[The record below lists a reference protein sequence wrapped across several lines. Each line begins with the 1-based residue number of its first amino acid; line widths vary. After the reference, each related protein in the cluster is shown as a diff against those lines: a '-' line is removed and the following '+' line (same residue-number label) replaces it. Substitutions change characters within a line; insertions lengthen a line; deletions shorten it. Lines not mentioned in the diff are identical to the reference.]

1 MGSSVIFPDGTSL
14 VSSALTPRQIE
25 AIFQPLVAQ
34 MLGFD
39 PAGNPSDAF
48 FASRIGWQ
56 TEGQLAW
63 EVTDNICVITAVLE
77 DDPFARVR
85 DDLYQMTGSPADSLT
100 DEMGFTQVWRMHFSF
115 YGPSSADWARQ
126 LLSAFSLDWVSAAL
140 QVSNLYVVPEWHRPV
155 YAPELFPDPGG
166 VWYERTH
173 VEVLFN
179 EQVSESLTP
188 IAPASTVEVTID
200 TDSGL
205 TETFQVGT

>member
-1 MGSSVIFPDGTSL
+1 MGSSVVLPDGTIL

-25 AIFQPLVAQ
+25 AIFQPLAAQ

-39 PAGNPSDAF
+39 PVGNPDSAY
-48 FASRIGWQ
+48 FAVRIGWQ
-56 TEGQLAW
+56 TEGQPAW

-85 DDLYQMTGSPADSLT
+85 DDNYQMTGSPADVLT
-100 DEMGFTQVWRMHFSF
+100 NEMGFTQVWRMHFSF
-115 YGPSSADWARQ
+115 YGPSSANWARQ
-126 LLSAFSLDWVSAAL
+126 LLSALSLDWTSEAL
-140 QVSNLYVVPEWHRPV
+140 QVSNLYVIPEWHRPV
-155 YAPELFPDPGG
+155 YAPELYPDPGG

-179 EQVSESLTP
+179 EQVLESLTP
-188 IAPASTVEVTID
+188 IGPASTVEVTID

>member
-1 MGSSVIFPDGTSL
+1 MGSSVVFPDGTEL
-14 VSSALTPRQIE
+14 LSSALEPRQVE

-39 PAGNPSDAF
+39 PVGDPDPAY
-48 FASRIGWQ
+48 FAVRIGWQ
-56 TEGQLAW
+56 TEGQPAW

-85 DDLYQMTGSPADSLT
+85 DDNYQMTGSPSDILT

-115 YGPSSADWARQ
+115 YGPSSANWARQ
-126 LLSAFSLDWVSAAL
+126 LLSALSLDWTSEAL
-140 QVSNLYVVPEWHRPV
+140 QASNLYVIPEWHRPV
-155 YAPELFPDPGG
+155 YAPELYPDPGG

-179 EQVSESLTP
+179 EQVLESLTP
-188 IAPASTVEVTID
+188 IGPASTVEVTID

>member
-1 MGSSVIFPDGTSL
+1 MGSSVVLPDGTIL

-25 AIFQPLVAQ
+25 AIFQPLTAQ

-39 PAGNPSDAF
+39 PVGNPDLAY
-48 FASRIGWQ
+48 FAVRIGWQ
-56 TEGQLAW
+56 TEGQPAW

-85 DDLYQMTGSPADSLT
+85 DDNYQMTGSPSDILT

-115 YGPSSADWARQ
+115 YGPSSANWARQ
-126 LLSAFSLDWVSAAL
+126 LLSALSLDWTSEAL
-140 QVSNLYVVPEWHRPV
+140 QASNLYVIPEWHRPV
-155 YAPELFPDPGG
+155 YAPELYPDPGG

-179 EQVSESLTP
+179 EQVLESLTP
-188 IAPASTVEVTID
+188 IGPASTVEVTID